1 MRLKTMTIISMTI
14 TQYSGQEIVV
24 SSSKLPVPTLN
35 KRRPKEMQDR
45 VSKIAIRHLD
55 VVGRGPW
62 NAKGTIAVNLQPI
75 PQEGSSA

>member
-35 KRRPKEMQDR
+35 KRRAKMQDR

-62 NAKGTIAVNLQPI
+62 NAKGTIVVNLQPI